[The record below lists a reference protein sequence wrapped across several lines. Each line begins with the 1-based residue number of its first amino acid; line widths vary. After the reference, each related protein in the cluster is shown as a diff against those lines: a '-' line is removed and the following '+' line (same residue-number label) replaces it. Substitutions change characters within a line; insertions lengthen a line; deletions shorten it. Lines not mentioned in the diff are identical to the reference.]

1 MKSSPFIMAIAANFI
16 NTLRRYGARSD
27 ANKAQLETW
36 LDEAIEDIATNKGS
50 DVVSG
55 SANGASFSQMANMTV
70 AEWASALD
78 RALHMIEMNVTS
90 TGRSYGQF

>member
-1 MKSSPFIMAIAANFI
+1 LKCWPFIMAIANGFI
-16 NTLRRYGARSD
+16 GTLRRYGARSD

-36 LDEAIEDIATNKGS
+36 LDEAIEEIAQNKGG

-78 RALHMIEMNVTS
+78 RALYMIENNVTS
-90 TGRSYGQF
+90 IGRSYGQF

>member
-1 MKSSPFIMAIAANFI
+1 LKSSLFIMAVSHGFI
-16 NTLRRYGARSD
+16 GTLRRYGARSA

-36 LDEAIEDIATNKGS
+36 LDEAIAEVAQNKGG

-70 AEWASALD
+70 SEWATALD
-78 RALHMIEMNVTS
+78 KAIHMIDLNITS
-90 TGRSYGQF
+90 VGRSYGQF